1 MRIYSKEEVLK
12 DKAVLSEIAKGAVFI
27 YPTDTIYGI
36 GCIATDDKA
45 VKRVRKLKGRA
56 AKPFS
61 VIAPSIDWIKENC
74 SLTGRAKA
82 WLIKLPGP
90 YTLIIN
96 LKKPG
101 AVCPQTNMGLKNLG
115 IRIPDHWISGLV
127 AKLGKPVVTTSVNL
141 EGKPF
146 ATKLEELKQFE
157 VDFII
162 YEGEKQGKPST
173 VVDTVSGNIINR
185 GL

>member
-1 MRIYSKEEVLK
+1 MRVYSEEEVLK

-27 YPTDTIYGI
+27 YPTDTIYGV
-36 GCIATDDKA
+36 GCDATDDKA
-45 VKRVRKLKGRA
+45 VKRVRKLKGRET
-56 AKPFS
+56 KPFS

-82 WLIKLPGP
+82 WLLRLPGP

-101 AVCPQTNMGLKNLG
+101 AVCPQANMGLKNLG
-115 IRIPDHWISGLV
+115 IRIPDHWISGFVSRLN
-127 AKLGKPVVTTSVNL
+127 KPLVTTSVNR

-162 YEGEKQGKPST
+162 YEGEKTGRPSA
-173 VVDTVSGNIINR
+173 VVDTVSGRIINR
-185 GL
+185 

>member
-1 MRIYSKEEVLK
+1 MKVYSKK
-12 DKAVLSEIAKGAVFI
+12 DINKEIIEEIAKGAVFI

-36 GCIATDDKA
+36 GCDATNDKA
-45 VKRVRKLKGRA
+45 VKRVRKMKGRA

-74 SLTGRAKA
+74 SLTNHAKA
-82 WLIKLPGP
+82 WLLKLPGP

-96 LKKPG
+96 LKRK

-115 IRIPDHWISGLV
+115 IRIPDHWISDV
-127 AKLGKPVVTTSVNL
+127 SAKVGKPIVTTSVNL
-141 EGKPF
+141 EGKPP
-146 ATKLEELKQFE
+146 ATKLEQLEKFD

-162 YEGEKQGKPST
+162 YEGEKEGRPST
-173 VVDTVSGNIINR
+173 LVDTVSGNIVNR